1 MQVRSCLKS
10 MGKNINRPSII
21 KNNEGLF
28 QLIDDTQHTLQT
40 KTAQRGL
47 RIFDPYFQDSSQLT
61 FKPDLTYV
69 QLLELIDKLN
79 HKLERKGLPT
89 VETDDE
95 FDQFVKKKQY
105 FIKEQSEAGITIKDG
120 DSRWHKEF
128 TEFKQVVQRE
138 ISRPLKNEQEKASF
152 FLATMKRAAN
162 FSVPG
167 AGKTAMM
174 YGTFAFL
181 SSLNQDKVDKLLVIS
196 P

>member
-1 MQVRSCLKS
+1 ME
-10 MGKNINRPSII
+10 KNINRPIII

-105 FIKEQSEAGITIKDG
+105 FIKEQSEA
-120 DSRWHKEF
+120 RF
-128 TEFKQVVQRE
+128 
-138 ISRPLKNEQEKASF
+138 
-152 FLATMKRAAN
+152 
-162 FSVPG
+162 
-167 AGKTAMM
+167 
-174 YGTFAFL
+174 
-181 SSLNQDKVDKLLVIS
+181 
-196 P
+196 

>member
-1 MQVRSCLKS
+1 ME
-10 MGKNINRPSII
+10 KNINRPIII

-28 QLIDDTQHTLQT
+28 QLIDDIQHTLQT

-95 FDQFVKKKQY
+95 FD
-105 FIKEQSEAGITIKDG
+105 
-120 DSRWHKEF
+120 
-128 TEFKQVVQRE
+128 
-138 ISRPLKNEQEKASF
+138 
-152 FLATMKRAAN
+152 
-162 FSVPG
+162 
-167 AGKTAMM
+167 
-174 YGTFAFL
+174 
-181 SSLNQDKVDKLLVIS
+181 
-196 P
+196 